1 MRRRDLITI
10 LSGGVAAWA
19 LSAHAQ
25 QPADGMRRVGVLFGI
40 GRDAEG
46 QLRFAALQQRLR
58 ELGWVEGKNVRIDAR
73 WAAGNPDLART
84 HAAELVDLKPDV
96 IVSTSTPAT
105 EALRQQTRS
114 VPIVF
119 LLVTDPVGAG
129 FVTNLARPEANL
141 TGFTNF
147 ELSMGGKWLEILKEI
162 APDVARV
169 GLIFNSANSP
179 AVRSYYGPSIDE
191 ATRKLGIAS
200 VDAPVRDDAEIERA
214 IDAFAREANG
224 GLVVLP
230 DTTVA
235 HFRDV
240 VVSAVARHRL
250 PAVYPY
256 RYYATSGG
264 LLSYGIDT
272 VDLYLRAASY
282 ADRILRGAKTA
293 DLPVQQPTKFELV
306 VNLNIANAIGVGI
319 PPSLLARA
327 DEVIE

>member
-1 MRRRDLITI
+1 
-10 LSGGVAAWA
+10 
-19 LSAHAQ
+19 
-25 QPADGMRRVGVLFGI
+25 
-40 GRDAEG
+40 
-46 QLRFAALQQRLR
+46 
-58 ELGWVEGKNVRIDAR
+58 
-73 WAAGNPDLART
+73 
-84 HAAELVDLKPDV
+84 
-96 IVSTSTPAT
+96 
-105 EALRQQTRS
+105 
-114 VPIVF
+114 
-119 LLVTDPVGAG
+119 
-129 FVTNLARPEANL
+129 
-141 TGFTNF
+141 
-147 ELSMGGKWLEILKEI
+147 
-162 APDVARV
+162 
-169 GLIFNSANSP
+169 
-179 AVRSYYGPSIDE
+179 
-191 ATRKLGIAS
+191 LGIAS
-200 VDAPVRDDAEIERA
+200 VDAPVGDDAEIERA

-282 ADRILRGAKTA
+282 ADRILRGAKTT